1 MNKNMDLFFISGL
14 VIKKWYLTLLLPVII
29 AAGTFYFVNQQNV
42 KEAKYE
48 AVSSFVVANKNAVKE
63 DTVANFEYSD
73 MLISSL
79 AELVSNNKV
88 IKNALHELDGKE
100 AHTDNQIHYILAP
113 EIKRDVTVLVK
124 ESIVQVSYR
133 DKSATRAKKM
143 VNELVSQTK
152 TQEHDLWDTKSIK
165 VLDKATTPLKK
176 NVNLR
181 KTLMFTAVAFF
192 VPFVIIAALVLALN
206 NRKPI

>member
-79 AELVSNNKV
+79 AELVTNNKV

-100 AHTDNQIHYILAP
+100 AHTDNQIQYILAP

-124 ESIVQVSYR
+124 ESIFQVSYR

>member
-14 VIKKWYLTLLLPVII
+14 VIKKWYFTLLLPVIV
-29 AAGTFYFVNQQNV
+29 AAGTFYIVNQQNV

-79 AELVSNNKV
+79 AELVTNNKV
-88 IKNALHELDGKE
+88 IKNALSELDGKE
-100 AHTDNQIHYILAP
+100 AHTDNQIQYILAP
-113 EIKRDVTVLVK
+113 KIKRDVTVLVK

-152 TQEHDLWDTKSIK
+152 TQEQDLWDTKSIK

-181 KTLMFTAVAFF
+181 KTLMFTAIAFF
-192 VPFVIIAALVLALN
+192 APFVIIAALVLALS

>member
-29 AAGTFYFVNQQNV
+29 AAGTFYFVNKQNV

-79 AELVSNNKV
+79 AELVTNNKV

-100 AHTDNQIHYILAP
+100 AHTDNQIQYILAP

>member
-29 AAGTFYFVNQQNV
+29 AAGTFYFVDQQNV

-79 AELVSNNKV
+79 AELVTNNKV

-100 AHTDNQIHYILAP
+100 AHTDNQIQYILAP

-165 VLDKATTPLKK
+165 VLDKATTPWKK

-192 VPFVIIAALVLALN
+192 VPFVIIAALVLA
-206 NRKPI
+206 IE

>member
-79 AELVSNNKV
+79 AELVTNNKV

-100 AHTDNQIHYILAP
+100 AHTDNQIQYILAP
-113 EIKRDVTVLVK
+113 EIKRDVTVLVR

>member
-48 AVSSFVVANKNAVKE
+48 AVSSFVVAIKNAVKE

-79 AELVSNNKV
+79 AELVTNNKV

-100 AHTDNQIHYILAP
+100 AHTDNQIQYILAP

>member
-79 AELVSNNKV
+79 AELVTNNKV

-100 AHTDNQIHYILAP
+100 AHTDNQIQYILAP

>member
-14 VIKKWYLTLLLPVII
+14 VIKKWYFTLLLPVMV
-29 AAGTFYFVNQQNV
+29 AAGTFYIVNQQNV

-79 AELVSNNKV
+79 AELVTNNKV
-88 IKNALHELDGKE
+88 IKNALSELDGKE
-100 AHTDNQIHYILAP
+100 AHTDNQIQYILAP
-113 EIKRDVTVLVK
+113 KIKRDVTVLVK

-133 DKSATRAKKM
+133 DKSAT
-143 VNELVSQTK
+143 
-152 TQEHDLWDTKSIK
+152 
-165 VLDKATTPLKK
+165 
-176 NVNLR
+176 
-181 KTLMFTAVAFF
+181 
-192 VPFVIIAALVLALN
+192 
-206 NRKPI
+206 

>member
-29 AAGTFYFVNQQNV
+29 AAGTFYFVNQQNM

-79 AELVSNNKV
+79 AELVTNNKV

-100 AHTDNQIHYILAP
+100 AHTDNQIQYILAP
-113 EIKRDVTVLVK
+113 EIKRVVTVLVK